1 MIEDTDMERKR
12 KINILV
18 LLLNVI
24 DIREIEKI
32 CQYDLVITQFALY
45 LYSSSNNISR
55 LLIHVYHFLLL
66 SKKKFA
72 LQKRIISNGK
82 KQFVSHTITQLT

>member
-66 SKKKFA
+66 SKKKICFVKA
-72 LQKRIISNGK
+72 NNFKWK
-82 KQFVSHTITQLT
+82 KQSVSHTSTQLT